1 MRPPAFPIIGVVAPF
16 VTSTVVW
23 LVTGSSF
30 AILGAVVA
38 PAMVVAHFLDARR
51 RSRRDERIASAD
63 RLRDEAARAELAT
76 AQRARDIA
84 ELNRMHP
91 SLADIARYPEWNPAR
106 DGQTALRAGRNV
118 DGSPWIV
125 DVMSGVTII
134 GDGVAADSIWQ
145 TLLFNARA
153 RLGEPVV
160 DGNPFR
166 WANGAILSRSESDDV
181 GITIRCDGREVISF
195 AARGELPVRGEWCA
209 DDVSHLPDALTRVRD
224 RQVENLSIE
233 LSDESPHVLVAG
245 RTGSGKSRVL
255 AALVTDWAKRF
266 DANAFQF
273 VGIDFKGG
281 ATLHPLARFP
291 HHRAT
296 VTDLDRAIVPR
307 MVAGLEHELRQREVE
322 LSRQGVAH
330 IVEAVGMPRL
340 AIVIDETHEFL
351 RRYPMAHDVLADIA
365 RRGRSLGVH
374 LVLAIQ
380 HPLGILRDGVLG
392 NVPVRVCLAM
402 NTVQDAVYVL
412 GRHVGGN
419 PSRGNALLNA
429 GNGIVR
435 EVRVPE
441 VSLADLADCQDE
453 PQRAPLWLPELRNPV
468 PRNGRNGFGLLD
480 DIANA
485 RYRIAD
491 WQPAQGGVWVMG
503 NRGSG
508 RTSAIRALAGERPAT
523 WVSESAQL
531 RDATGLVIVDDLDR
545 ILDGLDHRDAM
556 EFLDQFV
563 RCRGRDSVDAVVV
576 STSRALPRS
585 VGTFPNALTLRTS
598 TIDEHRATGA
608 PPETFD
614 PASAP
619 GVGTW
624 RGLRVVLYASTDSSD
639 TASIP

>member
-1 MRPPAFPIIGVVAPF
+1 VRPPAFPIIGVVAPF

-63 RLRDEAARAELAT
+63 RLRDEAASAESAA
-76 AQRARDIA
+76 AQRAREIA

-91 SLADIARYPEWNPAR
+91 SLTDIARYPEWTPAR

-125 DVMSGVTII
+125 DVMSGVTIT

-166 WANGAILSRSESDDV
+166 WANGVILSRSESDDV
-181 GITIRCDGREVISF
+181 GITIRCDGSRVLSI

-209 DDVSHLPDALTRVRD
+209 DDVSRLPDALTRVRD
-224 RQVENLSIE
+224 RHMDDLSIE

-255 AALVTDWAKRF
+255 TALVTDWVTRF

-281 ATLHPLARFP
+281 ATLHPLTRFP

-296 VTDLDRAIVPR
+296 VTDLERAIVPR
-307 MVAGLEHELRQREVE
+307 MVAGLEHELRQREGE

-330 IVEAVGMPRL
+330 IVDAVGMPRL

-351 RRYPMAHDVLADIA
+351 RRHPMAHDVLADIA

-412 GRHVGGN
+412 GRHVAGN
-419 PSRGNALLNA
+419 PSRGNALLST

-435 EVRVPE
+435 EVRIPE
-441 VSLADLADCQDE
+441 VSAVDVADRGCDTQ
-453 PQRAPLWLPELRNPV
+453 PAPLWLPELRNPV

-491 WQPAQGGVWVMG
+491 WQPAQGDVWVMG

-508 RTSAIRALAGERPAT
+508 RTAALRALAGERPAT

-531 RDATGLVIVDDLDR
+531 RDATGLVIVDDMDR

-563 RCRGRDSVDAVVV
+563 RCRGRDSVDGVVV
-576 STSRALPRS
+576 STGRALPRT
-585 VGTFPNALTLRTS
+585 VGTFPNVLALRTS
-598 TIDEHRATGA
+598 TMEEHRATGA

-624 RGLRVVLYASTDSSD
+624 RGLRVVLYARTDSSD